1 MLKSISHNEL
11 ITFFEKLSQYSMEPL
26 FISDNDFRIV
36 YANGAFENLVQKS
49 SDEIINMPFGNALGC
64 RYIDKG
70 GENCGNNYY
79 CKICTIRDSI
89 KSCLLNTNKSF
100 LNQVVR
106 DFNLGD
112 EIIFKYMRF
121 SSFSV
126 TLMENTHA
134 VIVITESLSNPDISL
149 TEV

>member
-1 MLKSISHNEL
+1 MLKTISHNEL
-11 ITFFEKLSQYSMEPL
+11 ITLFEKLSSQSLEPF
-26 FISDNDFRIV
+26 FISDEDFRIV
-36 YANGAFENLVQKS
+36 YSNSAFENLVQKS

-89 KSCLLNTNKSF
+89 KSCLLNTNKSS

-106 DFNLGD
+106 DFKLGD

-126 TLMENTHA
+126 TLVEKSHV
-134 VIVITESLSNPDISL
+134 VIVITESISNPDISL
-149 TEV
+149 TEL